1 MAQARRG
8 SPKPVRAPRRD
19 LVLLAGLMPAHAL
32 RPGKAHVFGGSAG
45 HADVSADHAQGGRG
59 FGLHR
64 KAPWVRP
71 APLRK
76 CRLTLRRAGVW
87 GAWAQ
92 RRVFGTPITA
102 SARLAVPAVV
112 GWKSPLG
119 RVGMPARA
127 ETGPPCAARGSSLHA
142 RNRHHAVIRGFQ
154 LARQTLSR
162 PDRHAAGP
170 SPRRYRNA
178 TAPRGRGQVPWQ
190 GTTKGK
196 PCPARALRS
205 GWDRPWRPGDGGAV
219 NPRARR
225 SVASTATPPAIP
237 CPRRLRSSLAG
248 EGRFRDRSRPSP
260 GRRTVGGAVPGTG
273 AEWSLWP
280 RAGEAGSP
288 SARRLWGRT
297 GTPPDHRLAGAG
309 MRSPLAG
316 GGSRPPGCENS
327 ALEGEPCSLW
337 AHGWHGMSLWP

>member
-1 MAQARRG
+1 MRTGSGSRRAMAQARRG

-45 HADVSADHAQGGRG
+45 HADVSADHAHGGRG

-142 RNRHHAVIRGFQ
+142 RNRHHAVVRGFQ
-154 LARQTLSR
+154 LARQTLPG

-170 SPRRYRNA
+170 SPRRHRNA
-178 TAPRGRGQVPWQ
+178 AAPRGRRQVPAAWDHERKAMP
-190 GTTKGK
+190 GAGSTVRMGS
-196 PCPARALRS
+196 PLEAGRWRGCRS
-205 GWDRPWRPGDGGAV
+205 EK
-219 NPRARR
+219 
-225 SVASTATPPAIP
+225 TF
-237 CPRRLRSSLAG
+237 
-248 EGRFRDRSRPSP
+248 GRFKRD
-260 GRRTVGGAVPGTG
+260 T
-273 AEWSLWP
+273 
-280 RAGEAGSP
+280 
-288 SARRLWGRT
+288 ARLHPNR
-297 GTPPDHRLAGAG
+297 
-309 MRSPLAG
+309 
-316 GGSRPPGCENS
+316 
-327 ALEGEPCSLW
+327 
-337 AHGWHGMSLWP
+337 